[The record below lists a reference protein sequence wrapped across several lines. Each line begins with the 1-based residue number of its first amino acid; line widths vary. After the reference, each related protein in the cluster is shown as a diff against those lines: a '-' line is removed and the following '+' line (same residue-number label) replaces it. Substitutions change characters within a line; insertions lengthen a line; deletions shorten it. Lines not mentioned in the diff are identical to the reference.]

1 MAGGMSLLSK
11 SRHPDV
17 HAWQEID
24 SEGSASRPSASN
36 RRGPGSDKCTQTVR
50 LVALSGRPSIDE
62 GVALADGLTGF
73 FGRGTLHS
81 FLEDPAVVRFRFSNQ
96 NGVAVVAIDC
106 VSQGLAPSMSDVVI
120 VAAPAGLAQARHP
133 LPGPGRWYLSGGLRL
148 ILLTILQRVSAPIDH
163 PLYLR
168 AKGLEL
174 FCETLEQLS
183 AKALTPCVG
192 SAALSAEDTR
202 RILIARATI
211 EDRLAEPL
219 SLDHIARACGLN
231 RTKLT
236 RGFREVFGTTVMMF
250 IVARRMEA
258 ARELLLTT
266 ELTIKAIAFRSGYEN
281 GASFA
286 RAFVRHFGVRAS
298 TMRAQATI

>member
-1 MAGGMSLLSK
+1 MAGGMSSLSK
-11 SRHPDV
+11 NRHPDV

-24 SEGSASRPSASN
+24 SEGSAFRPAASN

-50 LVALSGRPSIDE
+50 LLARSGRSSIDE
-62 GVALADGLTGF
+62 GVALAEGLTGF
-73 FGRGTLHS
+73 FGPGALQD
-81 FLEDPAVVRFRFSNQ
+81 FPEDPAIVRLTFSNQ
-96 NGVAVVAIDC
+96 NGVAVLAIDGAC
-106 VSQGLAPSMSDVVI
+106 QSVTLSDVVI
-120 VAAPAGLAQARHP
+120 VAGPVGFAQTGHP

-148 ILLTILQRVSAPIDH
+148 ILLEILRRLDAPIDH

-183 AKALTPCVG
+183 AKALTPCAG

-219 SLDHIARACGLN
+219 SLDHIARASGLN

-250 IVARRMEA
+250 IIARRMETA
-258 ARELLLTT
+258 KELLLTT
-266 ELTIKAIAFRSGYEN
+266 ELTINAIAFRSGYEN

-286 RAFVRHFGVRAS
+286 RAFARHFGVSAS
-298 TMRAQATI
+298 TMRALATI